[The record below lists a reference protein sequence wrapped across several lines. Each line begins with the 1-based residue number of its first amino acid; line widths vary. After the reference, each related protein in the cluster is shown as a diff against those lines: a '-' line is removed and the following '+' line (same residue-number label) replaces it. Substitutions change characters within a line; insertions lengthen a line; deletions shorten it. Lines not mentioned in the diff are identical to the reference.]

1 MTDLWEKNKP
11 LTNYFVRPLLIGTL
25 NFNQNFWED
34 TKTFVRRIIYSILE
48 SAANYFFLT
57 FLPTDKGQ
65 LVKNCWDYFK
75 LFVIKQ
81 AVTTDT
87 NQQYSVIGQTLI
99 LHTHNKKVLFT
110 SLPLKPLVYYWKWAS
125 FHNRKGYQIH
135 LTNHSIFF

>member
-1 MTDLWEKNKP
+1 MKIIFLTDLWEKNKP
-11 LTNYFVRPLLIGTL
+11 LTNYFVRPLLIGIL

-57 FLPTDKGQ
+57 FLPTDKDE
-65 LVKNCWDYFK
+65 LVKNCWEYFK

-87 NQQYSVIGQTLI
+87 NQQYSVIGQT
-99 LHTHNKKVLFT
+99 
-110 SLPLKPLVYYWKWAS
+110 
-125 FHNRKGYQIH
+125 
-135 LTNHSIFF
+135 